1 MKEQRKYIYNKE
13 IINVARVWEE
23 ISEEFWN
30 YKGLK
35 QGCISS
41 LTLFSID
48 DSGLEEEIKKV
59 HVGGIKIE
67 EEKFWILGWCNNR
80 GREKERE
87 RGREGEGDKRT
98 HEKRFWYLLKV
109 EKKKIEKESK
119 NGGEDAM
126 ETVENF
132 TYLKKYNETS

>member
-87 RGREGEGDKRT
+87 REGGGRGQKDTRKKILIFAKSR
-98 HEKRFWYLLKV
+98 
-109 EKKKIEKESK
+109 EKKNRKRK
-119 NGGEDAM
+119 
-126 ETVENF
+126 
-132 TYLKKYNETS
+132 